1 MSFRIRRI
9 DPITEPAL
17 DGVRWDYAD
26 TFEVLL
32 DQPDDHP
39 AEQWVRAAL
48 EQSSG
53 PVRHLIPLVHRNI
66 VRFNLDLDDPDNL
79 LGWHQIVSEHDS
91 AAIEADGS
99 LLRAVVVARRHT
111 PTRCTGSTY
120 LFFHKPT
127 AARLM
132 WLFVRPLHLQL
143 ERQLLA
149 GAARALT
156 QNHADVSTRS

>member
-9 DPITEPAL
+9 DLITEPAL

-39 AEQWVRAAL
+39 AEQWLRAAL

-79 LGWHQIVSEHDS
+79 LGW
-91 AAIEADGS
+91 
-99 LLRAVVVARRHT
+99 RRSCRNT
-111 PTRCTGSTY
+111 IPPPSRPTVLCY
-120 LFFHKPT
+120 
-127 AARLM
+127 ARL
-132 WLFVRPLHLQL
+132 LSPAVIHRRVAQGPRTCSSTNPPLP
-143 ERQLLA
+143 
-149 GAARALT
+149 G
-156 QNHADVSTRS
+156 